1 MEKLG
6 IASAI
11 AYDAAVEILTLR
23 GHNTGMLSCRR
34 PLAAVG
40 LFALAMGC
48 GIADRFTGEKEARQ
62 IRATGVPAP
71 ATVVQIW
78 DTGVTVNNDP
88 VVGFLL
94 EVKPENQ
101 ASFQAKTKQLV
112 SRLAVPRVQ
121 PGAHLRVFYDPKDT
135 ARVAIDRIE

>member
-1 MEKLG
+1 
-6 IASAI
+6 
-11 AYDAAVEILTLR
+11 
-23 GHNTGMLSCRR
+23 MLSRR
-34 PLAAVG
+34 RMSG
-40 LFALAMGC
+40 ALACALAVVSVSAAGC
-48 GIADRFTGEKEARQ
+48 GLADRFTGERENRQ
-62 IRATGVPAP
+62 IRATGVPAE
-71 ATVVQIW
+71 ATVTQIW

-94 EVKPENQ
+94 NVQP
-101 ASFQAKTKQLV
+101 ADGPAFQAKTRNLV

>member
-1 MEKLG
+1 VG
-6 IASAI
+6 AI
-11 AYDAAVEILTLR
+11 VYDAAAGILTR
-23 GHNTGMLSCRR
+23 GAHNTGMLSYR
-34 PLAAVG
+34 AGWGFAVVC
-40 LFALAMGC
+40 LFATAMGC

-62 IRATGVPAP
+62 IRAVGVPAD

-101 ASFQAKTKQLV
+101 ATFQAKTKALV

-121 PGAHLRVFYDPKDT
+121 PGARLRVFYDPKDT
-135 ARVAIDRIE
+135 SRVAVDRIQ